1 MTNEEIKSIVESVQ
15 FDRNPESLAP
25 AIVQDAET
33 KDVLMVGFMN
43 PAALTNTLESGNV
56 TFWSRSRKKFWI
68 KGETSGNFLKFVAL
82 RVNCN
87 EDSLLVLA
95 KPIGPTCH
103 TGHPTCYFREAD
115 GANWKQISEPLFD
128 PNEVYK
134 TS

>member
-1 MTNEEIKSIVESVQ
+1 MTNEEIASIVASVQ

-25 AIVQDAET
+25 AIVQDAAT

-43 PAALTNTLESGNV
+43 PAALTNTLETGNV

-68 KGETSGNFLKFVAL
+68 KGETSGNFLKFVAV

-95 KPIGPTCH
+95 NPIGPTCH

-115 GANWKQISEPLFD
+115 GSGWKTISEPLFD
-128 PNEVYK
+128 PKEVYK
-134 TS
+134 S